1 MDDFKKLINR
11 EVKKEIEWKVM
22 NDFIKWLTDLM
33 QFYHDLTQLRG
44 IVNKCYQDTP
54 IAQLSQIDNIT

>member
-33 QFYHDLTQLRG
+33 QFYHDLTQLRA